1 MTKIDKNIFNGSI
14 IIFGVTV
21 IIDIMTAIA
30 VYYVLVF
37 LCDFKIP
44 DYLRQNEG
52 EGFMAVTLAAIIGL
66 TVYTPIIHRHHINVQ
81 DVFIRVFKTTL
92 IQSLALMGLVRMIT
106 EQSQGVMRL
115 TALYF
120 TLYFVTTIC
129 MRGVEREFLKK
140 IRRSGHNTR
149 QVIFVGSDPVFI
161 SIYQELNSAAAV
173 GHIIKGYYAKNEI
186 KGCPD
191 ELKYLGT
198 RQDLINSIED
208 NSNGNIQADI
218 LFFSMTADTDDRE
231 VREIM
236 NYCDKHII
244 QFMLVPRIFSNLNM
258 EFAPTSYC
266 GYTCFSNHTNNI
278 NRIDNRIIKRT
289 FDIIFSSIICLFI
302 LPLIPLLW
310 IIIKTQSPGPLFFK
324 QARTGLNGET
334 FLVYKF
340 RSMHVNKDAD
350 RVQATKEDPRKFA
363 FGEFM
368 RKTNID
374 ELPQFFNVLKG
385 DMSVVGPRPHM
396 LYHTETYSEVISKYM
411 VRHFSK
417 PGITGW
423 AQVTG
428 FRGETKELWQMEERI
443 KRDIWYNENWSFGL
457 DMTIIFR
464 TILQVIHPDANA
476 Y

>member
-1 MTKIDKNIFNGSI
+1 MTKIDKSRFNGSI
-14 IIFGVTV
+14 IVFGATV

-44 DYLRQNEG
+44 VYLRQNEG
-52 EGFMAVTLAAIIGL
+52 EGFMAVVLAAIIGL
-66 TVYTPIIHRHHINVQ
+66 TVYTPIIHRHHINVL

-92 IQSLALMGLVRMIT
+92 IQSLALMGLIRMIT

-120 TLYFVTTIC
+120 AAYFITTIC
-129 MRGVEREFLKK
+129 MRGIERELLKK

-161 SIYQELNSAAAV
+161 SINQELNSSAAV
-173 GHIIKGYYAKNEI
+173 GHIIKGYYGNHQIE
-186 KGCPD
+186 GCPD

-198 RQDLINSIED
+198 RQELSKELEAGEIH
-208 NSNGNIQADI
+208 ADI
-218 LFFSMTADTDDRE
+218 IFYSMTANSDDKDVNE
-231 VREIM
+231 LM
-236 NYCDKHII
+236 NYCDKNII
-244 QFMLVPRIFSNLNM
+244 QFLLVPRIYSNLNM
-258 EFAPTSYC
+258 DFTPISYC
-266 GYTCFSNHTNNI
+266 GYTCFTNHTNNI
-278 NRIDNRIIKRT
+278 NRIDNRIIKRI
-289 FDIIFSSIICLFI
+289 FDIVFSSVVCIFL
-302 LPLIPLLW
+302 LPLIPIIW
-310 IIIKTQSPGPLFFK
+310 ILIKVQSPGPLFFK

-334 FLVYKF
+334 FMVYKF

-385 DMSVVGPRPHM
+385 DMSIVGPRPHM

-457 DMTIIFR
+457 DLKIIFR
-464 TILQVIHPDANA
+464 TILQVIHPDEHA